1 MNRKMVFYTVGHI
14 ALAEAALLLLP
25 ALVALIYLEKSGVS
39 FLITAALALA
49 VGMIFILFFKPQS
62 RLIYAKE
69 GFAA

>member
-1 MNRKMVFYTVGHI
+1 MNRKMIFYTVGHI

-49 VGMIFILFFKPQS
+49 VGMIFILFFKTQS
-62 RLIYAKE
+62 RLI
-69 GFAA
+69 